1 MEGTEMAELNQTT
14 AWLHAVLSKVRDE
27 RGFSVSSEQLWW
39 LVGIVAIVG
48 IVVAALNGY
57 IEGLLAKL

>member
-1 MEGTEMAELNQTT
+1 MTDLNQTK
-14 AWLHAVLSKVRDE
+14 AWLHAVLSKARDE

>member
-1 MEGTEMAELNQTT
+1 MEGTEMAELNQTS
-14 AWLHAVLSKVRDE
+14 AWLHAVLAKVRDE

-48 IVVAALNGY
+48 IVIAALNGY

>member
-1 MEGTEMAELNQTT
+1 MTELNQIST
-14 AWLHAVLSKVRDE
+14 WLHAVLSKARDE

>member
-1 MEGTEMAELNQTT
+1 MTDLNQTS
-14 AWLHAVLSKVRDE
+14 AWLHAVLDKVRDE

-48 IVVAALNGY
+48 VVMLALNGY

>member
-1 MEGTEMAELNQTT
+1 MNELNQTT
-14 AWLHAVLSKVRDE
+14 AWIHALLSKARDE

-48 IVVAALNGY
+48 VVMLALNGY

>member
-1 MEGTEMAELNQTT
+1 MSELNQTS
-14 AWLHAVLSKVRDE
+14 AWLHAVLDKVRDE

>member
-1 MEGTEMAELNQTT
+1 MSELNQTS
-14 AWLHAVLSKVRDE
+14 AWLRAVLDKVRDE

>member
-1 MEGTEMAELNQTT
+1 MSELNQTS
-14 AWLHAVLSKVRDE
+14 AWLHAVLDKARDE

>member
-1 MEGTEMAELNQTT
+1 MADLDQTT
-14 AWLHAVLSKVRDE
+14 AWLHAVLDKARDE

>member
-1 MEGTEMAELNQTT
+1 MNELNQTT
-14 AWLHAVLSKVRDE
+14 AWLHAVLSKARDE

-48 IVVAALNGY
+48 VVMLALNGY

>member
-1 MEGTEMAELNQTT
+1 MSDLNQTK
-14 AWLHAVLSKVRDE
+14 AWLHAVLSKARDE

-39 LVGIVAIVG
+39 IVG
-48 IVVAALNGY
+48 IVTIVGVVMLALNGY

>member
-1 MEGTEMAELNQTT
+1 MTELNQTT
-14 AWLHAVLSKVRDE
+14 AWLHAALSKVRDE

>member
-1 MEGTEMAELNQTT
+1 MTELNQTT
-14 AWLHAVLSKVRDE
+14 AWLHAVLSKVRDD

-48 IVVAALNGY
+48 VVVMSLNGY

>member
-1 MEGTEMAELNQTT
+1 MNELNQTT
-14 AWLHAVLSKVRDE
+14 AWIHALLSKARDE

-48 IVVAALNGY
+48 VVMMALNGY

>member
-1 MEGTEMAELNQTT
+1 MAELNQTST
-14 AWLHAVLSKVRDE
+14 WLHAVLAKVRDE

-48 IVVAALNGY
+48 IVIAALNGY

>member
-1 MEGTEMAELNQTT
+1 MNELNQTT
-14 AWLHAVLSKVRDE
+14 AWLHAVLDKARDE

-48 IVVAALNGY
+48 IVIAALNGY

>member
-1 MEGTEMAELNQTT
+1 MNELNQTT
-14 AWLHAVLSKVRDE
+14 AWLHAVLDKARDE

-48 IVVAALNGY
+48 VVMMALNGY

>member
-1 MEGTEMAELNQTT
+1 MNELNQTT
-14 AWLHAVLSKVRDE
+14 AWLHALLSKARDE

-48 IVVAALNGY
+48 VVMMALNGY